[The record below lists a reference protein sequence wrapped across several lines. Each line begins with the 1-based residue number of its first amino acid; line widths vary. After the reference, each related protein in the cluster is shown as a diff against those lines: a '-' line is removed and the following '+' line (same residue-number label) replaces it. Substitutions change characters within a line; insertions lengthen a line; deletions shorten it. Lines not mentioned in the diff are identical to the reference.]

1 MFTCMQDK
9 YVIVML
15 CLLVCYCNAMFTIM
29 QDQVCYCNAM
39 FTMYARQVCYC
50 NAMFTCMQ
58 DKYVIVM
65 LCLLVCKTSMLL

>member
-1 MFTCMQDK
+1 MFTSMQDK

-15 CLLVCYCNAMFTIM
+15 CLLLCKTSMLLQCYVYLYAR
-29 QDQVCYCNAM
+29 QVCYCNAM
-39 FTMYARQVCYC
+39 FTC
-50 NAMFTCMQ
+50 MFTCMQ

>member
-15 CLLVCYCNAMFTIM
+15 CLL
-29 QDQVCYCNAM
+29 
-39 FTMYARQVCYC
+39 YARQVCYC
-50 NAMFTCMQ
+50 NAMFTIMYVIVMLCLCMQ

>member
-1 MFTCMQDK
+1 MQDK

-15 CLLVCYCNAMFTIM
+15 CLLVC
-29 QDQVCYCNAM
+29 
-39 FTMYARQVCYC
+39 RQVCYC

-65 LCLLVCKTSMLL
+65 LCLLCKTSMLL

>member
-15 CLLVCYCNAMFTIM
+15 CLLVCKTSMLLY
-29 QDQVCYCNAM
+29 VYAM

-65 LCLLVCKTSMLL
+65 LCLLVCKTSMLCKYKTSMLL

>member
-9 YVIVML
+9 YVMHVYL
-15 CLLVCYCNAMFTIM
+15 H
-29 QDQVCYCNAM
+29 
-39 FTMYARQVCYC
+39 ARQVCYC

>member
-1 MFTCMQDK
+1 MYARHVCYFNAMFTCMQDK

-15 CLLVCYCNAMFTIM
+15 CLL
-29 QDQVCYCNAM
+29 
-39 FTMYARQVCYC
+39 YARQVCYC

>member
-15 CLLVCYCNAMFTIM
+15 CLP
-29 QDQVCYCNAM
+29 
-39 FTMYARQVCYC
+39 YARQVCYC

>member
-15 CLLVCYCNAMFTIM
+15 CLPLCKASMLLWCY
-29 QDQVCYCNAM
+29 VYH
-39 FTMYARQVCYC
+39 YANQVCYC

-65 LCLLVCKTSMLL
+65 LCLLVCKTRMLF

>member
-15 CLLVCYCNAMFTIM
+15 TCMEDKYVIVMLV
-29 QDQVCYCNAM
+29 
-39 FTMYARQVCYC
+39 YARQVCYC
-50 NAMFTCMQ
+50 NAMFTSMQ

>member
-15 CLLVCYCNAMFTIM
+15 CLLVAR
-29 QDQVCYCNAM
+29 QVLV
-39 FTMYARQVCYC
+39 YARQVCYC

>member
-1 MFTCMQDK
+1 MQDK

-15 CLLVCYCNAMFTIM
+15 CLPL
-29 QDQVCYCNAM
+29 
-39 FTMYARQVCYC
+39 YARQVCYC

>member
-15 CLLVCYCNAMFTIM
+15 CLLAR
-29 QDQVCYCNAM
+29 QVCYCNAN
-39 FTMYARQVCYC
+39 FYARQVCYC